1 MTELEIYSVYST
13 SELFKFKKETNLFVC
28 LFVSNPTYTKDNC
41 KYYSIIYTFLIQYG
55 EIQVCYLFLCHF
67 VSDQNRSFLP
77 HDSNKTAGN

>member
-1 MTELEIYSVYST
+1 MTELEIYSVYSI

-55 EIQVCYLFLCHF
+55 ETEVCYFIF
-67 VSDQNRSFLP
+67 VSFCQ
-77 HDSNKTAGN
+77 